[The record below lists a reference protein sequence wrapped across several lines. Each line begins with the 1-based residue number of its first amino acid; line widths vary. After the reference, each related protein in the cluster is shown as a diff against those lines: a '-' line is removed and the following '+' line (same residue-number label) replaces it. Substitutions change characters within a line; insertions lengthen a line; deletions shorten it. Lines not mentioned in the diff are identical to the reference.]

1 MDYLSD
7 FIIVKTYFASQFID
21 ICYQAIDCYSLTLN
35 QLYFNINIF
44 VYIIKFS

>member
-35 QLYFNINIF
+35 QLYFNI
-44 VYIIKFS
+44 IKKIL